1 MLFWFLVLDLTSLA
15 VKHLQWFLCAH
26 FSLLLLGFSFS
37 PLTVIHVVKPAKERL
52 NSGDWEWDLRCFC
65 KDNKERPNTLLEAKL
80 ASATCIVGV
89 EQIFAAFPVIFLLE
103 ISKQDKRLTNHKMR
117 RSKLSPWWSTGG
129 HNAKENKRLLS
140 FRNFTVDKINFFFF
154 YW

>member
-1 MLFWFLVLDLTSLA
+1 MLFWFLVLDLTSA

-52 NSGDWEWDLRCFC
+52 NSGDWDAFVKTIRRGLILYSRLSLHL
-65 KDNKERPNTLLEAKL
+65 P
-80 ASATCIVGV
+80 TCIVGV

-129 HNAKENKRLLS
+129 HNTKENKRLLS
-140 FRNFTVDKINFFFF
+140 FRYFTVDKINFFFF
-154 YW
+154 LLIAFL